1 MGGSNVED
9 WAAESYCYLTTTG
22 RKTGRPHTIE
32 IWFGVRG
39 GLIYLLSGGG
49 ERSDWIRNLLVEP
62 HVRIRAGGSP
72 DRSARARVVGDPVED
87 AAARRLLASK
97 YQGWEEGR
105 PLSDWA
111 RTALPVVVEPD

>member
-1 MGGSNVED
+1 MDVSNLED

-32 IWFGVRG
+32 IWFGVQG
-39 GLIYLLSGGG
+39 GRLYLLSGGG
-49 ERSDWIRNLLVEP
+49 ERSDWVRNLQAEP
-62 HVRIRAGGSP
+62 HVLIRAAGSP
-72 DRSARARVVGDPVED
+72 DLPALARVVGDPGED
-87 AAARRLLASK
+87 AAAGRLLASK

-111 RTALPVVVEPD
+111 RTALPIVVEPD